1 MQRHVLRATLV
12 LFMAYLFGC
21 ATTPAPVQTRIFYSD
36 DGISELSAPTTW
48 SPRAN
53 FGKSATLRI
62 TDGGQDSYLL
72 VISYLPQE
80 IKPTTLPTFAQRL
93 TTALR
98 DNLSKGK
105 MSEPRQLTINGR
117 PAVEYEVSGYV
128 GDAQIVYLSTVLEGK
143 RATYHH
149 LITWTSEES
158 YSTNRG
164 TMREI
169 VASFRES
176 AAPRRAKARI
186 DLTFKWPKQAK
197 AKIEFYSKESKRGE
211 LFETR
216 GRGVTTVRPLGN
228 ERLLVSTK
236 VTGHKMTSNAKDKAK
251 TNYLQNL
258 LKEAM
263 TGVPDY
269 VVSTDG
275 DFIKIENLPA
285 YHQRI
290 EQAILKGLPGGKRE
304 AREKA
309 QQLVKSLL
317 SEQMLAAMIQS
328 EWENA
333 VGSWAGGSYVLG
345 QTYQFASLYQAP
357 ALGNQVFPMSVTQ
370 KLAGNVPCQA
380 GGKANSC
387 VRLEQTSRVADPS
400 FTNATNQFVRKTV
413 GGGIVVDNV
422 DVVKT
427 VVVITDP
434 KTMLP
439 YDVHVT
445 ETKNV
450 VVSADG
456 KAQTSKEVQESRTV
470 YAYSK

>member
-1 MQRHVLRATLV
+1 MERHVLRATLA
-12 LFMAYLFGC
+12 FFIISLFGC
-21 ATTPAPVQTRIFYSD
+21 ATTQVPVQTRVFHSD
-36 DGISELSAPTTW
+36 DGVSELNAPATW
-48 SPRAN
+48 STRAN
-53 FGKSATLRI
+53 FGQSATLRI
-62 TDGGQDSYLL
+62 ADGGQDSYLL
-72 VISYLPQE
+72 LNSYLPQE
-80 IKPTTLPTFAQRL
+80 IKPTTLPKFAQRV

-98 DNLSKGK
+98 DNLAKGQ

-128 GDAQIVYLSTVLEGK
+128 GDARIVYLSTVLEGK

-149 LITWTSEES
+149 LLAWTSEGS
-158 YSTNRG
+158 YGANRG

-176 AAPRRAKARI
+176 AAPRRAKART

-211 LFETR
+211 SFETR
-216 GRGVTTVRPLGN
+216 GQGVTTVRPLGN
-228 ERLLVSTK
+228 ERLLVSTQ

-285 YHQRI
+285 YQQRI
-290 EQAILKGLPGGKRE
+290 EQAILKGLPGDRRE
-304 AREKA
+304 ARDKA

-317 SEQMLAAMIQS
+317 SEQMLAAMIQG
-328 EWENA
+328 EWDNA
-333 VGSWAGGSYVLG
+333 VGSWAGGSYVEG
-345 QTYQFASLYQAP
+345 QAYQFASQYQAP
-357 ALGNQVFPMSVTQ
+357 ALGNHTFPMSVTQ
-370 KLAGNVPCQA
+370 KLTGNVPCQA

-387 VRLEQTSRVADPS
+387 VRLVQTSRVADPS
-400 FTNATNQFVRKTV
+400 FTDATNRFVRQTV
-413 GGGIVVDNV
+413 GGGVVVDSV

-427 VVVITDP
+427 IVVITDP

-439 YDVHVT
+439 YDIHAT
-445 ETKNV
+445 ETKNI
-450 VVSADG
+450 VVSAAG
-456 KAQTSKEVQESRTV
+456 KSQTSKEVQESRTV